1 MKYKVFTVAISSLL
15 LFSCSKKEDENT
27 SENSLKVFTVKE
39 GDSYML
45 HESYPEEPLKWDYIS
60 TTYNIVDGKIFQS
73 NVLLNFETGNF
84 LNKVQIDS
92 AFLVLKPFPDQNFG
106 ENAIEINLLKSKFL
120 NNYTWNNKPVLIED
134 YFAKSSKIDK
144 DDKYKIDVTNLI
156 KFQAANYGFN
166 TPFSMSLFNEAPTE
180 STFAGFF
187 SLTKDLKES
196 APKLEIYYKNK

>member
-39 GDSYML
+39 GGSYML

-92 AFLVLKPFPDQNFG
+92 YRKVG
-106 ENAIEINLLKSKFL
+106 
-120 NNYTWNNKPVLIED
+120 
-134 YFAKSSKIDK
+134 
-144 DDKYKIDVTNLI
+144 
-156 KFQAANYGFN
+156 
-166 TPFSMSLFNEAPTE
+166 
-180 STFAGFF
+180 
-187 SLTKDLKES
+187 
-196 APKLEIYYKNK
+196 